1 MASTYRIMSRWIAA
15 EGTTKYAAEVNSG
28 PGVSGTWS
36 LVPGTISYNVEQ
48 TEKLLRAAIV
58 PPVDTEIKQLV
69 L

>member
-36 LVPGTISYNVEQ
+36 VVPGTVSYNVER
-48 TEKLLRAAIV
+48 TEALLRATIT
-58 PPVDTEIKQLV
+58 PPADTEIKQLV